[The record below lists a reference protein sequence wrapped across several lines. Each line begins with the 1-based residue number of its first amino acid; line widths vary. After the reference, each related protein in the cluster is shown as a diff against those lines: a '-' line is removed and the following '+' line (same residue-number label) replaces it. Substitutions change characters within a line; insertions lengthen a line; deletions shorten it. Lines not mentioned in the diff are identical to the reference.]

1 MKNICRNW
9 SLTEYPYI
17 NFEPDESFDEAH
29 RAWQGCPTVAVTK
42 KGRLFAGWYSGGALE
57 PCINNYN
64 VLVMSDDA
72 GLSWSEPILT
82 VESDREKRLRK
93 IDIELWINADN
104 SLWAMWTESP
114 YSENSSVATIRT
126 PFHCDYHREFPN
138 TEVLIC
144 RDPDADVLVWEK
156 PRIMC
161 EGFMRNKPIVTWG
174 GRIIAPAY
182 DYLGKEYML
191 RYSDDGGERFYNVSV
206 EGKPEAEVYDEIAV
220 CELRPG
226 VLRLLA
232 RTNRGYY
239 VYADSVDDGNSWSL
253 AKEYEKAPSSRCYLG
268 RLKNGM
274 IAYVRNVSDTK
285 RTGMKICL
293 SQDGGATFPYEMI
306 LDDREWVSYPDLDE
320 DEQGNLYIV
329 YDRERSNR
337 TKLNEKTWVS
347 QAAKEIL
354 LCKITVDDVI
364 NNTLAEGS
372 FLQKIIS
379 KARVDYVEA

>member
-9 SLTEYPYI
+9 SLKEYPYI
-17 NFEPDESFDEAH
+17 NFAPDASFGEAH
-29 RAWQGCPTVAVTK
+29 RAWQGCPTVAVTQ

-72 GLSWSEPILT
+72 GLSWSEPIL
-82 VESDREKRLRK
+82 VVGSDREKRLRK

-126 PFHCDYHREFPN
+126 PFHCDYHREFLN
-138 TEVLIC
+138 TEVMIC
-144 RDPDADVLVWEK
+144 RDPDADVLVWER

-161 EGFMRNKPIVTWG
+161 EGFTRNKPIVTRG

-182 DYLGKEYML
+182 GYLDEKYMI

-226 VLRLLA
+226 ALRLLA
-232 RTNRGYY
+232 RTNLGYY

-274 IAYVRNVSDTK
+274 IVYVRNLSDTK

-293 SQDGGATFPYEMI
+293 SCDGGETFPCEMV

-320 DEQGNLYIV
+320 DGQGNLYVV

-337 TKLNEKTWVS
+337 TKLNKETWVS

-372 FLQKIIS
+372 FTQKIIS
-379 KARVDYVEA
+379 KAKVDYVEA